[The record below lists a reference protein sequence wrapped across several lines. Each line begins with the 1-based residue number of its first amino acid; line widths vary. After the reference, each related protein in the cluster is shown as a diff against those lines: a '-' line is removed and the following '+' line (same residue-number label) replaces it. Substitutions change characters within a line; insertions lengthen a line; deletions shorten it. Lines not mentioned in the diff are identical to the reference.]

1 MAVPAQRPA
10 VPVRAR
16 RAVAPPRPRRGAAAS
31 SPRAAAAPSRVLRAV
46 AATPASASAD
56 LHESSLAFHHMPGHY
71 IRRLQQVAVAIFM
84 REVDGAD
91 ITPVQFAA
99 LAALH
104 DRRTCDQATLS
115 ALIGYDRATIGGVID
130 RLEAKRWIGR
140 TPGRRDRRT
149 KLVTLTP
156 AGAAALRRVVRDVE
170 RAQALLVAPLAASE
184 RRRFERLCQK
194 LLAAHLG

>member
-1 MAVPAQRPA
+1 M
-10 VPVRAR
+10 
-16 RAVAPPRPRRGAAAS
+16 
-31 SPRAAAAPSRVLRAV
+31 AAPSRPRRTT
-46 AATPASASAD
+46 AATPTGEIAD
-56 LHESSLAFHHMPGHY
+56 LRESPLAFHHMPGHH

-104 DRRTCDQATLS
+104 DRRTCDQATLA

-140 TPGRRDRRT
+140 TAGRRDRRT

-170 RAQALLVAPLAASE
+170 RAQALLLAPLAASE